1 MGFCVDFVLGFMN
14 PKALAGALPGAL
26 PSPFPLFEELFL
38 PS

>member
-14 PKALAGALPGAL
+14 PEALPGAL